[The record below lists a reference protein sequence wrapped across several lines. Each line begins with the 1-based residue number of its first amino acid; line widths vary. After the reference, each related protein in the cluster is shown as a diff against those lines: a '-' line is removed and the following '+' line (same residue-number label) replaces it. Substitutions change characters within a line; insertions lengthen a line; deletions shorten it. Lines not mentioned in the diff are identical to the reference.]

1 MYFVRKALRI
11 CKWKSHTKKETCEK
25 NTDLPLWKM
34 QKIEPVF
41 PSLTNTYIPEKC
53 FYGISQTCNESFNK
67 ISRNWCPINIP
78 KCKTFVQ

>member
-1 MYFVRKALRI
+1 
-11 CKWKSHTKKETCEK
+11 
-25 NTDLPLWKM
+25 M

-67 ISRNWCPINIP
+67 ISRN
-78 KCKTFVQ
+78 